1 LKIAFVIP
9 AYLPAISF
17 GGPVSILRNIV
28 EILEKRGHDITIY
41 TTNAINSKRFMS
53 QPRQEYIEGALIKRY
68 GVLFK
73 IAGYWVTPSMFHDL
87 MKDDLDIIHAHCARS
102 FQLDLAALVS
112 KLRGKPLV
120 ITSHGAISSYKS
132 MGFKL
137 KMLYC
142 LQNTI
147 LTLSLRQADKLTALN
162 KTEVE
167 QYISK
172 GVHEDKIEVI
182 PNGINMSQ
190 YNNLPPKGYFRK
202 EFFIDDDEKI
212 ILYLGRINKEKGLDL
227 LAEAFNIVSKKID
240 DVRLVFVGANCGYV
254 SSLINLASKLKIT
267 DKVLFTG
274 FIDKEDK
281 LAAYI
286 DSDVFVTPAFRG
298 FPITFLEAMLSGT
311 PIVTT
316 TRADNLEWIH
326 ENVGIVTEY
335 VVTELAGSLL
345 RILQDDEL
353 RKRLKKNCKSTIR
366 MFDIAN
372 VTSLLEEVYR
382 EVLS

>member
-1 LKIAFVIP
+1 MKIAFVIP
-9 AYLPAISF
+9 AYLPATSF

-28 EILEKRGHDITIY
+28 EILKKRGHDVTIY
-41 TTNAINSKRFMS
+41 TTNAINSERFMN

-68 GVLFK
+68 RVLFK

-102 FQLDLAALVS
+102 FQLDLAAFVS

-120 ITSHGAISSYKS
+120 VTSHGAISSYIS
-132 MGFKL
+132 MGYKL
-137 KMLYC
+137 KILYC

-147 LTLSLRQADKLTALN
+147 LTLSLRQADKVTALN

-167 QYISK
+167 QYLSK
-172 GVHEDKIEVI
+172 GVHEDNIEVI
-182 PNGINMSQ
+182 PNGINLSQ

-202 EFFIDDDEKI
+202 EFFIDNDEKI

-227 LAEAFNIVSKKID
+227 LAEAFNLVSRKMD

-254 SSLINLASKLKIT
+254 SSIIDLASKLKIT
-267 DKVLFTG
+267 EKVLFTG
-274 FIDKEDK
+274 FVDKEDK

-316 TRADNLEWIH
+316 SRADNLEWIH

-335 VVTELAGSLL
+335 AVTELADSLL

-353 RKRLKKNCKSTIR
+353 RKRLKKNCKSTISK
-366 MFDIAN
+366 FDIAN
-372 VTSLLEEVYR
+372 VTSLLEEVYK